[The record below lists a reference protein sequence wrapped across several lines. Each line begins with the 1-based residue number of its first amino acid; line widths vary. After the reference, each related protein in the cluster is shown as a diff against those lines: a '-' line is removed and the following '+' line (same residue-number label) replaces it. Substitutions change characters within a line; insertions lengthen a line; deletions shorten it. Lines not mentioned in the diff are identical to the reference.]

1 MRFLRVRVAAMLIF
15 AGVLFLCLL
24 MTVSASNLAQRHVT
38 AGGALSS
45 GRIHAWVAYA
55 MPGRSGMQIVHVRV
69 LDEVGRG
76 VSGAP
81 VRIMVRD
88 GQSVRVYST
97 STGPTGYARI
107 GFPIGQVL
115 PGHTVLVHV
124 TAQHR
129 GRVLQTYTRY
139 TPWY

>member
-1 MRFLRVRVAAMLIF
+1 MRFLRVRVPTLLILV
-15 AGVLFLCLL
+15 GVFFLCLL
-24 MTVSASNLAQRHVT
+24 MTVSAGNLAQRHVT

-55 MPGRSGMQIVHVRV
+55 MPGRSGRQIVHVRV
-69 LDEVGRG
+69 LDEAGRG

-88 GQSVRVYST
+88 GQSVRSYNT
-97 STGPTGYARI
+97 STGPTGYARMS
-107 GFPIGQVL
+107 FPIGQVL

-124 TAQHR
+124 TAQYR
-129 GRVLQTYTRY
+129 GRALQTYTRY